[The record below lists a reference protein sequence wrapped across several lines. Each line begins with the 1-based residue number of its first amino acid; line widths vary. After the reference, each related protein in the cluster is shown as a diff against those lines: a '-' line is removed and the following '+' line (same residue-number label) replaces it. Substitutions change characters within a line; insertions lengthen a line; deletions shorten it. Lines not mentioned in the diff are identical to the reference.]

1 VALNLAEKE
10 FVSYAVAVT
19 PVINGEREQVTA
31 MRWKCLDTRH
41 KAGRR
46 WSPARL
52 SGSTA
57 ASSVR
62 WPEYFTGRNLST
74 VMIFLRLQVLSSW
87 SNCKSRQRGHELWQG
102 FVGGEMRWCSDLV
115 QALYHGSH
123 HQPTWQSKFRSR
135 FLQIFYGTKPK
146 HL

>member
-1 VALNLAEKE
+1 VADE
-10 FVSYAVAVT
+10 FSKDARRSEEGELTGALDWCPITVAVT

-46 WSPARL
+46 RSPACL

-74 VMIFLRLQVLSSW
+74 VIIFTRLQVLSS
-87 SNCKSRQRGHELWQG
+87 
-102 FVGGEMRWCSDLV
+102 
-115 QALYHGSH
+115 
-123 HQPTWQSKFRSR
+123 
-135 FLQIFYGTKPK
+135 
-146 HL
+146 